1 MHVSGATSVRA
12 AGFEL
17 LEQSAVGVGQA
28 FAGAATGFGDGS
40 EVYFNP
46 AALSRVAP
54 NTVSAS
60 IHGIFPTAE
69 WNDRGSSL
77 IPQLGGSRM
86 TGGDGSDGGENA
98 IVPNFYG
105 VAKINEYVNFGLGV
119 YAPFGL
125 ATEYDSDW
133 VGRYHAVKSELKT
146 INITPALSSRLGEMV
161 SLGASFSVMYA
172 DAELTNAVDFG
183 SIGVASLG
191 LPTAG
196 RLGLLPQ
203 QADGFA
209 KVDGDDW
216 SYGFGLG
223 MLVEPADWLRVG
235 VSYRS
240 ETHLSLEGS
249 GNFEVPANA
258 QILTSSGAFTDT
270 GARAG
275 ATLPQEVMIGIAADV
290 TDDFSLYAD
299 AQWTRWSKFNEL
311 RVEFDSVQ
319 PDSVQDESWKNARR
333 IALGGRYKVNDSWA
347 VKAGVAYDESPVP
360 DAARR
365 TPRIPDND
373 RFWVSAGVQYA
384 LSERT
389 QFELGYSHLFVDD
402 VSTDITNNT
411 GSRLVGEWDL
421 GVDIVSA
428 AVTTRF

>member
-1 MHVSGATSVRA
+1 
-12 AGFEL
+12 
-17 LEQSAVGVGQA
+17 
-28 FAGAATGFGDGS
+28 
-40 EVYFNP
+40 
-46 AALSRVAP
+46 
-54 NTVSAS
+54 
-60 IHGIFPTAE
+60 
-69 WNDRGSSL
+69 
-77 IPQLGGSRM
+77 
-86 TGGDGSDGGENA
+86 
-98 IVPNFYG
+98 
-105 VAKINEYVNFGLGV
+105 
-119 YAPFGL
+119 
-125 ATEYDSDW
+125 
-133 VGRYHAVKSELKT
+133 
-146 INITPALSSRLGEMV
+146 
-161 SLGASFSVMYA
+161 
-172 DAELTNAVDFG
+172 
-183 SIGVASLG
+183 
-191 LPTAG
+191 
-196 RLGLLPQ
+196 
-203 QADGFA
+203 
-209 KVDGDDW
+209 
-216 SYGFGLG
+216 
-223 MLVEPADWLRVG
+223 
-235 VSYRS
+235 
-240 ETHLSLEGS
+240 
-249 GNFEVPANA
+249 
-258 QILTSSGAFTDT
+258 
-270 GARAG
+270 
-275 ATLPQEVMIGIAADV
+275 MIGIAADV